1 MFGRQLVS
9 GRQIEMMNCKR
20 ATELLSEQLD
30 RPLSTKEKVALGV
43 HLTMCTGC
51 RLFSQQMQGLRDLS
65 KFYVKGNEDESRE
78 DEKK

>member
-1 MFGRQLVS
+1 
-9 GRQIEMMNCKR
+9 MMNCKR
-20 ATELLSEQLD
+20 ATELLSEKLD
-30 RPLSTKEKVALGV
+30 RPLSAKEKVALGV

-65 KFYVKGNEDESRE
+65 KFYVQGNGEETNE